1 MLNRLGVQYD
11 APVTVFV
18 AGNIFTALEE
28 YQLQANRGKG
38 QAIEFDDE
46 AQARLDKGTGTS
58 YTGEMGL
65 VQAAE
70 DGVLSEVQRLVGTNH
85 VDANALPQN
94 RTPLMAAA
102 LKGNDEI
109 VTYLLSQGADPNLG
123 YSFTSALSSAAYS
136 GKASTVKLLLQ
147 AGAVPNDFALS
158 TARDSGYADILT
170 LLEAATK

>member
-1 MLNRLGVQYD
+1 M
-11 APVTVFV
+11 TVIV

-28 YQLQANRGKG
+28 YQLQAERGKG

-46 AQARLDKGTGTS
+46 AQARLDKGKETS

-70 DGVLSEVQRLVGTNH
+70 DGVLSEVQRLIGTNH

-109 VTYLLSQGADPNLG
+109 VTYLLFQGADPNLG
-123 YSFTSALSSAAYS
+123 YSFTSPLSSAAYS

-158 TARDSGYADILT
+158 TARDNGYADILT
-170 LLEAATK
+170 LLEASTK